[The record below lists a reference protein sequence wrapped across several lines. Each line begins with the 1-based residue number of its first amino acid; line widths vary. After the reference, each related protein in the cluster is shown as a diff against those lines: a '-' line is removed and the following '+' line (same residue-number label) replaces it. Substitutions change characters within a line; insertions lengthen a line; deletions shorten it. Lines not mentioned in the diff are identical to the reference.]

1 MLLVM
6 VAKAVVVVVI
16 MEVVVSMELG
26 VAVLGIK
33 VFSSSLGIV
42 DGACCVSKFLLRTSK
57 ASVVAAVET
66 GGVVVG

>member
-6 VAKAVVVVVI
+6 VAKAVVI

-26 VAVLGIK
+26 VAVLGMK
-33 VFSSSLGIV
+33 VFSSSLGVV
-42 DGACCVSKFLLRTSK
+42 DGAWCAPESLLPASK
-57 ASVVAAVET
+57 ANVVADEVVVET